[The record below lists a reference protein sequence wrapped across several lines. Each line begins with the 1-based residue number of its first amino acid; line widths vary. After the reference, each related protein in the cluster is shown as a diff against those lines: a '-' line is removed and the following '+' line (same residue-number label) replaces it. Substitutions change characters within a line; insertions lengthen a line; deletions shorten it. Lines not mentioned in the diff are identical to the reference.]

1 MSQAETPP
9 LIVERDGPVVTLIN
23 NDPPRNRMGLDYMD
37 ALELALRE
45 LARRACGHV

>member
-1 MSQAETPP
+1 MTDQAP
-9 LIVERDGPVVTLIN
+9 LLLERDGGVATIII